1 MKIRI
6 SLGLGLGLALVAL
19 SGCAPTVWVKPG
31 ATSAEFSM
39 DDARCQLLAEGANP
53 DLGAPT
59 IYTGSVRGD
68 VAANIGVGLLHGL
81 AQGVA
86 VSRTRD
92 LCMQAG
98 GYVAVAPGSDQTA
111 ALPIQAASAAPIARE
126 TQAAYPPTPTAGLA
140 AASMSASPMPVA
152 PVRSAPSPEGR
163 VVLFPVMITN
173 EYHPHW
179 TVGGQ

>member
-6 SLGLGLGLALVAL
+6 SLGLGLGFALAAL

-53 DLGAPT
+53 DFGAPT

-86 VSRTRD
+86 VSHTRD
-92 LCMQAG
+92 LCMQAS
-98 GYVAVAPGSDQTA
+98 GYVATAPGAVQTPSA
-111 ALPIQAASAAPIARE
+111 PVQEASTVPIPY
-126 TQAAYPPTPTAGLA
+126 TPTPTPSSA
-140 AASMSASPMPVA
+140 AASMSESPVFRPG
-152 PVRSAPSPEGR
+152 PSPEGR
-163 VVLFPVMITN
+163 VVLVPVMITN